1 MAKRYVIMTPEIM
14 DDDTVREHLTK
25 RCPISMALITGTL
38 IHKINKINNTP
49 AQTILIETK
58 RGRKFDESSMQINDV
73 VYPNE
78 VLALAEA
85 YLNEMKRIYNFKEEN
100 KMIINM
106 RLLVDDNDNKMRLF
120 LYALEDLM
128 QQKANINIVNFV
140 TSLYDNNNNLYT
152 WNSNGF
158 IGILNNNNDNTIFNF
173 IKGLYNLFV
182 GGYSTLVKPLNK
194 EYERIRISIEAKRIE
209 LKDKG
214 AHNDLRM
221 TSGRVVVADR
231 VIGSGESG
239 LSSGKC
245 DMTALLIVA
254 IILLLTWLV
263 FTRPLFVSIAV
274 VVIGYCY
281 YTDQFAKNKN

>member
-1 MAKRYVIMTPEIM
+1 
-14 DDDTVREHLTK
+14 
-25 RCPISMALITGTL
+25 MALITGTL